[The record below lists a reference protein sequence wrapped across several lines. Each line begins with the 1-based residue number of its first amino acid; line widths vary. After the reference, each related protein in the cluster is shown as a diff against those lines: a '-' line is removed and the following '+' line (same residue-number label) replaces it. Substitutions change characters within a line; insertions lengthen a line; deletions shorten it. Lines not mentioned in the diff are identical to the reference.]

1 MLIAWFVA
9 HFLRH
14 KCILEKGGAQKDLE
28 GQTGNELKY
37 HNSLKRIVGTQLVKK
52 PTPGAT
58 KVSTGGIE
66 MIENPAREKRDTVV
80 DDGGDNIWVRHWDE
94 SEESYFNYNT
104 QTGESVWEDDHAEV
118 KINEM
123 FSSELPEGWTRSE
136 DSEGDVFYVDSE
148 GNSQWEKPVE

>member
-1 MLIAWFVA
+1 M
-9 HFLRH
+9 
-14 KCILEKGGAQKDLE
+14 
-28 GQTGNELKY
+28 
-37 HNSLKRIVGTQLVKK
+37 
-52 PTPGAT
+52 
-58 KVSTGGIE
+58 STGGIE